1 MNFNHTLLALNR
13 HFTKNHTSISGRK
26 GSFLEFFRVD
36 VEVARLP
43 DRLDLPALE
52 ELRPD
57 VFPLASIA
65 ADARLVLLDD
75 EVMLV
80 LLVGLELCVS
90 GF

>member
-1 MNFNHTLLALNR
+1 MLLALNR

-57 VFPLASIA
+57 ASITS
-65 ADARLVLLDD
+65 DARLVLLDD
-75 EVMLV
+75 EVMPV
-80 LLVGLELCVS
+80 LLLGLELCVS